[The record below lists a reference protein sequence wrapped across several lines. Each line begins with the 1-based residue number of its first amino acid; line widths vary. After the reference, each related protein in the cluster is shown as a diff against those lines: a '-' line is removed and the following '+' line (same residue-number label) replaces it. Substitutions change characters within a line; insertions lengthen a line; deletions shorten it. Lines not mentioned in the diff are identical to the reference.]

1 MVKSRQRESEVNMSA
16 VKATWKN
23 GQVVLEGDAHWPE
36 GRRLLVV
43 EESVADD
50 DEQPDDPETIARW
63 IAEFEAIPPLEMTA
77 EEEAEWQAARKAQR
91 DLEKSTFNERV
102 EELRR
107 MFE

>member
-1 MVKSRQRESEVNMSA
+1 MSA

-23 GQVVLEGDAHWPE
+23 GQVVLEGQVDWPE
-36 GRRLLVV
+36 GRRLVVAEDTVV
-43 EESVADD
+43 ED

-63 IAEFEAIPPLEMTA
+63 LAEFEAIPPLEMTA

-91 DLEKSTFNERV
+91 DLEKSTFNERA

-107 MFE
+107 IFE

>member
-1 MVKSRQRESEVNMSA
+1 MSA
-16 VKATWKN
+16 VKAMWKN
-23 GQVVLEGDAHWPE
+23 GQVVLEGQVDWPE
-36 GRRLLVV
+36 GRRLVV
-43 EESVADD
+43 AEDIVTDD

-63 IAEFEAIPPLEMTA
+63 LAEFEAIPPLEMTA

-91 DLEKSTFNERV
+91 DLEKSTFNERA